1 MPGVFGSVLR
11 FKNLGSGSSGNST
24 LVEASGLVTVR
35 VLVDCGLG
43 LKHLSQRLAQAGV
56 QPDDITAL
64 FITHEHGDH
73 IGCARSFA
81 LRYRTPVWMSRG
93 THAALGSPD
102 FDGLLGTAH
111 DGEAIDL
118 GGLQL
123 MPFTVP
129 HDAREPLQLSCTD
142 GSTKLGILT
151 DLGHATAHVFAHLQ
165 GCNALMLECNHDTEM
180 LAQSAYPV
188 FLKRRVG
195 GLYGHLSNFAAA
207 EIALKVMHQGLR
219 QVVAA
224 HLSEQNNRPA
234 LVQDILAKTLS
245 RSTNDI
251 VVATPGHGTNWLS
264 V

>member
-1 MPGVFGSVLR
+1 MLR

-24 LVEASGLVTVR
+24 LVEAAGSPTVR

-43 LKHLSQRLAQAGV
+43 LKHLIYRLAQAGV
-56 QPDDITAL
+56 QPEDISAI
-64 FITHEHGDH
+64 FITHEHADH
-73 IGCARSFA
+73 IGCARTLA
-81 LRYRTPVWMSRG
+81 LRYKIPVWMSRG

-102 FDGLLGTAH
+102 FDSLLSVAR
-111 DGEAIDL
+111 DGETVDL

-151 DLGHATAHVFAHLQ
+151 DLGHATAHVLAHLQ
-165 GCNALMLECNHDTEM
+165 YCSSLILECNHDTDM
-180 LAQSAYPV
+180 LAQSAYPE

-195 GLYGHLSNFAAA
+195 GLYGHLSNLAAA
-207 EIALKVMHQGLR
+207 EIVSKVMHPGLK
-219 QVVAA
+219 QIVAA
-224 HLSEQNNRPA
+224 HLSEQNNHST
-234 LVQDILAKTLS
+234 LVQGVLAKALS
-245 RSTNDI
+245 CSPHNI
-251 VVATPGHGTNWLS
+251 LVATPGQGTHWLT

>member
-1 MPGVFGSVLR
+1 MLR

-24 LVEASGLVTVR
+24 LIEASGLVTVR

-43 LKHLSQRLAQAGV
+43 LKHLIQRLAQAGV
-56 QPDDITAL
+56 QPGDITAL

-73 IGCARSFA
+73 IGCAHSFA

-93 THAALGSPD
+93 THAALGSPN
-102 FDGLLGTAH
+102 FDGLLGAAG

-142 GSTKLGILT
+142 GAAKLGILT
-151 DLGHATAHVFAHLQ
+151 DLGHATAHVLAHLQ
-165 GCNALMLECNHDTEM
+165 GCNALMLECNHDTDM

-188 FLKRRVG
+188 FLKQRVG
-195 GLYGHLSNFAAA
+195 GLYGHLSNLAAA

-224 HLSEQNNRPA
+224 HLSEQNNHSA
-234 LVQDILAKTLS
+234 LVQDVLGRALS
-245 RSTNDI
+245 RSPNDI
-251 VVATPGHGTNWLS
+251 VVATPGHGTSWLP

>member
-1 MPGVFGSVLR
+1 MLR

-24 LVEASGLVTVR
+24 LVEAAGSPTVR

-43 LKHLSQRLAQAGV
+43 LKHLIFRLAQAGV
-56 QPDDITAL
+56 QPEGISAI
-64 FITHEHGDH
+64 FITHEHADH
-73 IGCARSFA
+73 IGCARTLA
-81 LRYRTPVWMSRG
+81 LRYRIPVWMSRG

-102 FDGLLGTAH
+102 FDSLLSVAR
-111 DGEAIDL
+111 DGEAVDL

-151 DLGHATAHVFAHLQ
+151 DLGHATAHALAHLQ
-165 GCNALMLECNHDTEM
+165 GCSSLMLECNHDTDM
-180 LAQSAYPV
+180 LAQSAYPA

-195 GLYGHLSNFAAA
+195 GLYGHLSNLAAA
-207 EIALKVMHQGLR
+207 EIASMVMHQGLK
-219 QVVAA
+219 QIVAA
-224 HLSEQNNRPA
+224 HLSEQNNHSSLA
-234 LVQDILAKTLS
+234 QGVLAKALS
-245 RSTNDI
+245 CSPYDI
-251 VVATPGHGTNWLS
+251 VVATSGEGTCWLA